1 MNPDKVIAI
10 STVINTI
17 VGLGILIVAY
27 VQLKKVKEQLQN
39 LSDNQRNST
48 LMTVLEM
55 ESEMFK
61 RKEALDK
68 ISFEIREI
76 GISSTNRKISPE
88 LLELLTD
95 KNNIAIE
102 NYLNSLDRFCY
113 CIIHKYISD
122 RDWRTEYRDVI
133 FDAVENYE
141 DKFGPSSRFRNT
153 KNLFDKWKSE

>member
-1 MNPDKVIAI
+1 MNPEKIIAI
-10 STVINTI
+10 STAINTFTA
-17 VGLGILIVAY
+17 LGILLVAY
-27 VQLKKVKEQLQN
+27 FQLKKVKEQLKN

-76 GISSTNRKISPE
+76 GISDKEISSDT
-88 LLELLTD
+88 LELFND
-95 KNNIAIE
+95 KNNVAIE

-113 CIIHKYISD
+113 CIINKYISD
-122 RDWRTEYRDVI
+122 RDWKTEYRDVI
-133 FDAVENYE
+133 FDAVDNYE
-141 DKFGPSSRFRNT
+141 DNYGTSSRFRNT
-153 KNLFDKWKSE
+153 KRLFDRWKDE